1 MDPSS
6 RQYTAFTTPDGGTF
20 HFKRLPFGL
29 KNAPACFQRLMTQQ
43 VLDGLIGDICIIYLD
58 DILIFSRTWDE
69 HVTHVALVLERLQ
82 HSGLTVSLKKC
93 QFGRASLEYLGHV
106 ITADGNFPMEKHFR
120 AIKDREPPRNKK
132 QLQSFLGTCN
142 WLREFVPNAA
152 TVLAPL
158 CEHLKNSK
166 WSWTDE
172 DTSHFTKAKDAF
184 SKIQML
190 SRPDFSGTTFY
201 LQTDASEVGLGAVLF
216 QYAEDNSKRVI
227 SFASAKLSPTESRYS
242 SNERECLAVVWAI
255 KKYRIY
261 LEDQPFVLRTDNQSL
276 KWLNKFSDSKA
287 KLTRWAILLSELSF
301 KIEHCPGRDTELA
314 DALSRFPDA
323 PKDMDT
329 EDWERMELPR
339 LDTHHSTHP
348 TAAAV
353 EPPSLANVLRQGQ
366 STDSSCQE
374 LIRAVLNKSAGD
386 NYSVERDLLMHRAA
400 TGSPWKIVVPPSKIS
415 AVIRHFH
422 DDPLVSHPGEAVTF
436 DLINRLHYWK
446 TARSDVK
453 QYVSSCS
460 ACARNKTSG
469 RTTKTDLLPRV
480 PVEVWDTLALDLMGP
495 YPRSKSG
502 KTYLIVVTDLFS
514 RWVEAKAVSSGHT
527 KQIIQFLDSE
537 IFPRFGY
544 CTELLSD
551 NGPQF
556 TGTLWKQACARWQ
569 VTHHTTAP
577 YHPRQNPCETRN
589 GAIKTRLQ
597 LLLDGEAHHSWE
609 EKIPS
614 ILFALRNSRNE
625 ATRFAPS
632 ELLLGSLLKRP
643 GDWDYPVAHSATHSY
658 DSSNTRSHFAP
669 GRPPEMGRN
678 RLRLQ
683 SPLPEIE
690 SPRAATSF
698 PFNRATGHSR
708 PLYTSS

>member
-201 LQTDASEVGLGAVLF
+201 LQTDASE
-216 QYAEDNSKRVI
+216 
-227 SFASAKLSPTESRYS
+227 
-242 SNERECLAVVWAI
+242 
-255 KKYRIY
+255 
-261 LEDQPFVLRTDNQSL
+261 
-276 KWLNKFSDSKA
+276 
-287 KLTRWAILLSELSF
+287 
-301 KIEHCPGRDTELA
+301 
-314 DALSRFPDA
+314 
-323 PKDMDT
+323 DMDT